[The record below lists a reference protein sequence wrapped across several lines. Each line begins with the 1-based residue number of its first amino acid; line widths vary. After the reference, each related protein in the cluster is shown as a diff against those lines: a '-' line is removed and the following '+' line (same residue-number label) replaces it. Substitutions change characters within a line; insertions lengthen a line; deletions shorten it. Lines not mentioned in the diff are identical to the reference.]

1 MASPINNL
9 NNFIENYKKNNSGEV
24 SSEHFRSELFKVSIM
39 SKYYPDDNVML
50 VYHKFDLP
58 KANQLDEECRSL
70 VIDME
75 TLKVISYSCENPLL
89 NKEALQFMQN
99 NPELYYDI
107 YRCYEG
113 TLLSLFY
120 HNKWYCSTRR
130 CLNSKESEWKELNHF
145 DMFLDVL
152 NNEGKTFDEFVDSLD
167 KDLGYYF
174 VLLHCKNKSIID
186 YTYLFGEEYKKL
198 CLICIREKE
207 SQKEIIKDVFI
218 NYKNIF
224 SPEKITLD
232 TFSQENNKLDI
243 NVLHEGIVLKTIKND
258 KSYILKMD
266 NISYQFSKA
275 LGSNHNIFKGYLY
288 LYQSDQ
294 LKQYIED
301 HEIHKNLGK
310 ITNPFKVEESFDII
324 GVVNCV
330 FRVLSNELFELYK
343 LLWSLETCEHLNKD
357 LYELLSKEYKD
368 ILYKLRGNHMKMKN
382 NKNLFGIKN
391 IYFLLK
397 NIDIEQIYALLI
409 QRKIMLNKN
418 KSNFQKISST
428 CDKMNLK
435 LMDIFVN
442 KLLNEQ

>member
-310 ITNPFKVEESFDII
+310 ITNPFKVEESSDII
-324 GVVNCV
+324 GVVNCLL
-330 FRVLSNELFELYK
+330 RVSSNELFQLYK
-343 LLWSLETCEHLNKD
+343 LLRSL
-357 LYELLSKEYKD
+357 
-368 ILYKLRGNHMKMKN
+368 
-382 NKNLFGIKN
+382 
-391 IYFLLK
+391 
-397 NIDIEQIYALLI
+397 
-409 QRKIMLNKN
+409 
-418 KSNFQKISST
+418 
-428 CDKMNLK
+428 
-435 LMDIFVN
+435 
-442 KLLNEQ
+442 